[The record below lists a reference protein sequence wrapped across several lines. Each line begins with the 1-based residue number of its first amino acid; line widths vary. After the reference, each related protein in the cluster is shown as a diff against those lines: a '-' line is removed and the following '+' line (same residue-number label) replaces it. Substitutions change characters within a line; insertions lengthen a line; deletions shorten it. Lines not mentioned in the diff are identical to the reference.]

1 MYILVYTLFQYQR
14 KVYRC
19 IYCVYRCIYTP
30 RNSRRTSCPA
40 VVMGSRT
47 VRAFV
52 AFILSLVSH
61 TMGGTPFLAKAL
73 RSALD
78 EMSMIGWR
86 KSTGLPMT
94 RVMISLPTRSD
105 SGMGRS
111 KRSMR
116 TSRTSAL
123 CLAIARSA
131 GPGKQSEQG

>member
-1 MYILVYTLFQYQR
+1 MYILVYTLFQHQR

-19 IYCVYRCIYTP
+19 IYCVYHCIYIP
-30 RNSRRTSCPA
+30 RNSSRTSCPA

-73 RSALD
+73 RCSLD
-78 EMSMIGWR
+78 AMSIIGLL

-131 GPGKQSEQG
+131 GPGK